1 MSRPT
6 LGRLIADTRR
16 RRGYSQTRLAALLCA
31 AAGVTTVTRHEVS
44 RWERG
49 DRLPGA
55 QWLAWL
61 ALVLDLPP
69 AWLAAAAR
77 PVDSPAPADGL
88 TRLLQLAEQWLRH
101 VANSDPAPGES
112 RGPAG
117 LGFVTRLAEPGHAAG
132 PGHPAGSA
140 LLDGSEHGYGRFF
153 AQPGDGEAA
162 QLDRHVAELRWMD
175 DLVGGTDLAPVAHR
189 CWQQGADRLRRAR
202 GADRRRLLRPVTE
215 LAQLAGWTAADAGD
229 RAGALRAYRAGLVL
243 SMEAGDPALGAHV
256 LGGASHLLCEVD
268 PGAAWRLARIAA
280 AGARRDGSAG
290 LRALLAHRAAL
301 AAARAGDGRA
311 AQDGLLVARRLG
323 DRVRPEHEPDW
334 LYWLD
339 PAELAAMAGR
349 CLVALDRPVRAL
361 RLLEQPGLRRRRRGQ
376 PRTRAVYAGWLA
388 RALLGVGEV
397 EQACVVGADAAVEAV
412 RAGSVRAAEQTRELS
427 VRLAA
432 RPQIRAVRDLSEL
445 ITQLTSYL
453 PGSSTRPGVN

>member
-1 MSRPT
+1 MSRPP
-6 LGRLIADTRR
+6 LGRLIAETRR

-31 AAGVTTVTRHEVS
+31 AAEVTTVTRHEVS

-77 PVDSPAPADGL
+77 PVDRSAPTDGV
-88 TRLLQLAEQWLRH
+88 TRLHRLAEQWLRH
-101 VANSDPAPGES
+101 AVHGDAAPGES
-112 RGPAG
+112 WRLADLGAARSPAG
-117 LGFVTRLAEPGHAAG
+117 SGHAA
-132 PGHPAGSA
+132 AGSVHT
-140 LLDGSEHGYGRFF
+140 GWGRFLVR
-153 AQPGDGEAA
+153 PGDREAA
-162 QLDRHVAELRWMD
+162 QLDRHIAELRRMD
-175 DLVGGTDLAPVAHR
+175 DLVGGADLAPVAHR
-189 CWQQGADRLRRAR
+189 CWSQAADRLHRAR
-202 GADRRRLLRPVTE
+202 GADRRRLLRPTTE

-229 RAGALRAYRAGLVL
+229 RATALRAYRAGLVL
-243 SMEAGDPALGAHV
+243 AMEADDTALGGHV
-256 LGGASHLLCEVD
+256 LGGASHLLCEAD
-268 PGAAWRLARIAA
+268 PRAAWRLARIAA
-280 AGARRDGSAG
+280 AGTRRVGSPG

-311 AQDGLLVARRLG
+311 AADGLLVARRLG
-323 DRVRPEHEPDW
+323 DRVRPEHEPSW

-339 PAELAAMAGR
+339 QTELAAMTGR
-349 CLVALDRPVRAL
+349 CLVVLDRPVRAL
-361 RLLEQPGLRRRRRGQ
+361 PLLEQPGLRRPRRGQ

-397 EQACVVGADAAVEAV
+397 EQACAVGADAAVEAV

-432 RPQIRAVRDLSEL
+432 RTQTRAVRDLSEL

>member
-1 MSRPT
+1 M
-6 LGRLIADTRR
+6 GRLIADTRR
-16 RRGYSQTRLAALLCA
+16 RRGYSQARLAALLCA
-31 AAGVTTVTRHEVS
+31 AAQVTTVTRHEVS

-69 AWLAAAAR
+69 ARLAAAAR
-77 PVDSPAPADGL
+77 PVGRPDPADGVTQL
-88 TRLLQLAEQWLRH
+88 HQLAEQWLRH
-101 VANSDPAPGES
+101 SVNTNAARDESPDPPGGPDGPLAAPG
-112 RGPAG
+112 G
-117 LGFVTRLAEPGHAAG
+117 AAG
-132 PGHPAGSA
+132 QVPTGFGWPLVRPGGGAVT
-140 LLDGSEHGYGRFF
+140 E
-153 AQPGDGEAA
+153 
-162 QLDRHVAELRWMD
+162 LDRQVAELRRMD
-175 DLVGGTDLAPVAHR
+175 DLVGGADLAPVAR
-189 CWQQGADRLRRAR
+189 RRWAQAADRLHRAR
-202 GADRRRLLRPVTE
+202 GADRRRLLRPVAE
-215 LAQLAGWTAADAGD
+215 LAQLAGWIAADAGD
-229 RAGALRAYRAGLVL
+229 RAAALRAYRAGLVL
-243 SMEAGDPALGAHV
+243 AMEAGDQALGAHV
-256 LGGASHLLCEVD
+256 LGGASHLLCEAD

-280 AGARRDGSAG
+280 AGARRDGSPG

-323 DRVRPEHEPDW
+323 DRVHSEQEPSW

-339 PAELAAMAGR
+339 QAELAAMAGR
-349 CLVALDRPVRAL
+349 CLVVLDRPARAL
-361 RLLEQPGLRRRRRGQ
+361 PLLEQPGLRRPRRGQ

-397 EQACVVGADAAVEAV
+397 EQACAVGADAAVEAV

-432 RPQIRAVRDLSEL
+432 RPQTRAVRDLSEL

>member
-1 MSRPT
+1 MSRPP

-31 AAGVTTVTRHEVS
+31 AAGATTVTRHEVS

-69 AWLAAAAR
+69 AWLAAAH
-77 PVDSPAPADGL
+77 PVDRPAPADGV
-88 TRLLQLAEQWLRH
+88 TRLQQLAERWLRH
-101 VANSDPAPGES
+101 AVHGDAAPGES
-112 RGPAG
+112 RGSSD
-117 LGFVTRLAEPGHAAG
+117 RRAAG
-132 PGHPAGSA
+132 
-140 LLDGSEHGYGRFF
+140 
-153 AQPGDGEAA
+153 
-162 QLDRHVAELRWMD
+162 QLDRHIAELRRMD
-175 DLVGGTDLAPVAHR
+175 DLVGGADLAPVARR
-189 CWQQGADRLRRAR
+189 CWAQAADRLHRAR
-202 GADRRRLLRPVTE
+202 GADRRRLLRPVAE

-229 RAGALRAYRAGLVL
+229 RTAALRAYRAGLVL
-243 SMEAGDPALGAHV
+243 AMEAGDPALGAHV
-256 LGGASHLLCEVD
+256 LGGASHLLCEAD

-280 AGARRDGSAG
+280 AGARQDGSPG

-323 DRVRPEHEPDW
+323 DRVRAEHEPSW

-349 CLVALDRPVRAL
+349 CLVALDRPARAL
-361 RLLEQPGLRRRRRGQ
+361 PLLEQPGLRRPRRGQ

-397 EQACVVGADAAVEAV
+397 EQACAVGADAAVEAV

-432 RPQIRAVRDLSEL
+432 RPQTRAVRDLSEL

>member
-1 MSRPT
+1 MSRPP

-16 RRGYSQTRLAALLCA
+16 RRGYSQARLAALLCA

-77 PVDSPAPADGL
+77 PVDRPAPTDDV
-88 TRLLQLAEQWLRH
+88 TRLHQLAERWLRH
-101 VANSDPAPGES
+101 TGHGDAAPGES
-112 RGPAG
+112 RGSSD
-117 LGFVTRLAEPGHAAG
+117 RRAAG
-132 PGHPAGSA
+132 
-140 LLDGSEHGYGRFF
+140 
-153 AQPGDGEAA
+153 
-162 QLDRHVAELRWMD
+162 QLDRHIAELRRMD
-175 DLVGGTDLAPVAHR
+175 DLVGGADLAPVAR
-189 CWQQGADRLRRAR
+189 RRWAQAADRLHRAR
-202 GADRRRLLRPVTE
+202 GADRRRLLRPVAE

-229 RAGALRAYRAGLVL
+229 RAAALRAYRAGLVL
-243 SMEAGDPALGAHV
+243 AMEAGDPALGAHV
-256 LGGASHLLCEVD
+256 LGGASHLLCEAD

-280 AGARRDGSAG
+280 AGARRDGSPG

-301 AAARAGDGRA
+301 AAARAGDGRT

-323 DRVRPEHEPDW
+323 DRVRAEHEPSW

-339 PAELAAMAGR
+339 QAELAAMAGR
-349 CLVALDRPVRAL
+349 CLVALDRPARAL
-361 RLLEQPGLRRRRRGQ
+361 PLLEQPGLRRPRRGQ

-397 EQACVVGADAAVEAV
+397 EQACAVGADAAVEAV
-412 RAGSVRAAEQTRELS
+412 RAGSVRAAEQTRDLS

-432 RPQIRAVRDLSEL
+432 RPQTRAVRDLSEL

>member
-1 MSRPT
+1 MSRPP

-69 AWLAAAAR
+69 AWLAASAR
-77 PVDSPAPADGL
+77 PVDRPVPVDGV
-88 TRLLQLAEQWLRH
+88 TRLHQLAEQWLRH
-101 VANSDPAPGES
+101 TVHGDAAPGES
-112 RGPAG
+112 RGSSDQ
-117 LGFVTRLAEPGHAAG
+117 RAAG
-132 PGHPAGSA
+132 
-140 LLDGSEHGYGRFF
+140 
-153 AQPGDGEAA
+153 
-162 QLDRHVAELRWMD
+162 QLDRHIAELRRMD
-175 DLVGGTDLAPVAHR
+175 DLVGGADLAPVARR
-189 CWQQGADRLRRAR
+189 CWVQAADRLHRAR
-202 GADRRRLLRPVTE
+202 GVDRRRLLRPVAE

-229 RAGALRAYRAGLVL
+229 RVTALRAYRAGLVL
-243 SMEAGDPALGAHV
+243 AMEAGDPALGAHV
-256 LGGASHLLCEVD
+256 LGGASHLLCEAD

-280 AGARRDGSAG
+280 AGARRDGSPG

-323 DRVRPEHEPDW
+323 DRVRAEHEPSW

-339 PAELAAMAGR
+339 QAELAAMAGR
-349 CLVALDRPVRAL
+349 CLVALDRPARAL
-361 RLLEQPGLRRRRRGQ
+361 PLLEQPALRRPRRGQ

-397 EQACVVGADAAVEAV
+397 EQACAVGADAAVEAV

-432 RPQIRAVRDLSEL
+432 RPQTRAVRDLSEL